1 MTAQSAERD
10 VKLRAGG
17 AKGDH
22 LPEAF
27 GLAAGAKL
35 YKGSLTAIDTSGNAR
50 PARNTSSNSDVIVG
64 FSERTVDNSS
74 GSAGD
79 VKTEGV
85 RRGIIELNNDG
96 SDPVTAASIGR
107 TVYAVDDQTVSA
119 GSNSSARV
127 SAGKFMGFDAD
138 SGKPLVEVGV

>member
-1 MTAQSAERD
+1 MTALSAERD

-22 LPEAF
+22 LPEPIN
-27 GLAAGAKL
+27 LAASVKL
-35 YKGSLTAIDTSGNAR
+35 YKGSLVAVDTSGNAR
-50 PARNTSSNSDVIVG
+50 PARSTAANSDVIVG

-79 VKTEGV
+79 VQTEGV

-119 GSNSSARV
+119 GTATSTRV
-127 SAGKFMGFDAD
+127 ATGKFMGFDSD